1 MNTPIEKLLSVLKI
15 ANPYSS
21 IEEKAKEV
29 TKQYIKS
36 HNYVPFHENN
46 LIAIVENA
54 QEADKMLMELLE
66 YTRAFNLDF

>member
-1 MNTPIEKLLSVLKI
+1 MNTPIEKLSSILKI
-15 ANPYSS
+15 ANPYNS

-36 HNYVPFHENN
+36 HNYAPFHENN

-54 QEADKMLMELLE
+54 QDADKMLAELLE
-66 YTRAFNLDF
+66 YTQAFNLDF